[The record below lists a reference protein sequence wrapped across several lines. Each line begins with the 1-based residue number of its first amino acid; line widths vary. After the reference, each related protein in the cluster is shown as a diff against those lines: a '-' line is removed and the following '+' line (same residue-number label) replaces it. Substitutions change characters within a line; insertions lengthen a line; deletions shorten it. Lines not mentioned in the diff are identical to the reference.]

1 MLNTALIILA
11 ISIFA
16 GIFGAVLGLGGG
28 MIVTPALTMLFGIDI
43 KYAIGASLIAVIA
56 TSSGAAAAYTRDKIT
71 NIRAGM
77 FLEIATT
84 IGAVIGAFLAGII
97 APNILYGI
105 FGILLFYTAIMML
118 KNRKGEL
125 PQNVEMSKLGEKL
138 NLGGKYYDKA
148 LKKEVEYNV
157 DNVYG
162 GFGVM
167 LGAGVLSGMLGV
179 GSGSFKVMAMD
190 LFMKI
195 PLKVS
200 SATSNFMMGVTAAA
214 SAGVYLFRG
223 NIDPKIAGPVALG
236 VLIGSTVGA
245 RIMQRIKSTTIR
257 KIFVP
262 VILYVSID
270 MIMKGIG
277 VK

>member
-105 FGILLFYTAIMML
+105 FGMLLFYTAIMML

>member
-1 MLNTALIILA
+1 MIETSLIILI
-11 ISIFA
+11 ISVFA

-28 MIVTPALTMLFGIDI
+28 MIVTPALSMLFGIDI
-43 KYAIGASLIAVIA
+43 KYAIGASLISVIA

-84 IGAVIGAFLAGII
+84 TGAVTGAFVAGMISSRL
-97 APNILYGI
+97 LYI
-105 FGILLFYTAIMML
+105 TFGILLLFSAVMMIKKGKDNSL
-118 KNRKGEL
+118 KKIKNSDIG
-125 PQNVEMSKLGEKL
+125 NKLKL
-138 NLGGKYYDKA
+138 SGKYYDK
-148 LKKEVEYNV
+148 LLNKEIEYGV

-167 LGAGVLSGMLGV
+167 YGAGILSGMLGI